1 MQILVERVRARRPSK
16 VINRTVGQG
25 GCRGGRDKRPASP
38 RANKEWTQEEPVI
51 HRIPCDSTILGR
63 YTKRMMNSCCVRAT
77 HPMNVV
83 HAAVDFPERLTI
95 VGLDVKGSLGTLARG
110 PDSIQLIVTLA

>member
-1 MQILVERVRARRPSK
+1 MDAGRARHPSYSL
-16 VINRTVGQG
+16 R
-25 GCRGGRDKRPASP
+25 
-38 RANKEWTQEEPVI
+38 
-51 HRIPCDSTILGR
+51 HYYR

>member
-1 MQILVERVRARRPSK
+1 
-16 VINRTVGQG
+16 
-25 GCRGGRDKRPASP
+25 
-38 RANKEWTQEEPVI
+38 
-51 HRIPCDSTILGR
+51 
-63 YTKRMMNSCCVRAT
+63 MMNSCCVRAT